1 MCFTWPC
8 STTQRHLILHKLSS
22 YKTSRLIQKNSIF
35 SFTRLSH
42 AFTVSLSCPLVFHRC
57 CFNEETDL
65 LTISRKGPSRT
76 SMGSPWKPLLLLS
89 VISGLAG
96 TRVRLYQ
103 YKKPAFLKTVS
114 LFSQRRWQRAATKHF
129 LAFYFMC
136 VMRGLLALHCPRIR
150 IICSSH
156 NTTEVLSWT
165 VSMVM
170 AWLSKHQ
177 IT

>member
-1 MCFTWPC
+1 MHSVPHC
-8 STTQRHLILHKLSS
+8 
-22 YKTSRLIQKNSIF
+22 
-35 SFTRLSH
+35 
-42 AFTVSLSCPLVFHRC
+42 CPLVFHRP

-96 TRVRLYQ
+96 MRAAVRLYQ
-103 YKKPAFLKTVS
+103 DKRLPFLKTATACLYLPLS
-114 LFSQRRWQRAATKHF
+114 LFLWATLTKGCRETLPNIF
-129 LAFYFMC
+129 
-136 VMRGLLALHCPRIR
+136 VIQGLLVLHCPRIH
-150 IICSSH
+150 IICSFH
-156 NTTEVLSWT
+156 NAVEVLSWT

-177 IT
+177 IA